1 MSEHGVRAALERPP
15 EREEQSEVVLSAAIA
30 SSRYGAVEVLR
41 DLHVEVGAGEIVAVL
56 GANGAGKTTLL
67 RTISGILVKAA
78 AEIHLGG
85 EDLSRLSAPRRVRAG
100 LVHVPE
106 GRRIFPDLT
115 VAENLEVA
123 GRASRRPRAGMAAG
137 LERVFA
143 LFPRLGERRR
153 QRGSSLSGGEQQML
167 AIGRGLMAEPRLL
180 MVDEASLGLSP
191 TATEEMF
198 TALAGLG
205 AGGLGIL
212 LVEQNA
218 RASLQIADRAYIL
231 ERGTVSISGPAA
243 ELLGDERVAATYL
256 GGHLSAAEGPDPSSK
271 TDLTSQQST
280 AEKGRER

>member
-1 MSEHGVRAALERPP
+1 MSEHGGRTALERPP
-15 EREEQSEVVLSAAIA
+15 EREGQSEVVLSAAIA

-85 EDLSRLSAPRRVRAG
+85 EDVSRLSAPRRVRAG

-137 LERVFA
+137 SERVFT
-143 LFPRLGERRR
+143 LFPRLAERRR

-198 TALAGLG
+198 TALAGLRD
-205 AGGLGIL
+205 GGLAVL

-256 GGHLSAAEGPDPSSK
+256 GGHLSAAEGPVP
-271 TDLTSQQST
+271 
-280 AEKGRER
+280 

>member
-1 MSEHGVRAALERPP
+1 MSGPGVRAALERPP
-15 EREEQSEVVLSAAIA
+15 EREGRSGVVLSAAIA

-41 DLHVEVGAGEIVAVL
+41 DVHVEVGAGEIVAVL

-78 AEIHLGG
+78 AEIRLDG
-85 EDLSRLSAPRRVRAG
+85 EDVSRLSAPRRVRAG

-137 LERVFA
+137 LERVFD
-143 LFPRLGERRR
+143 LFPRLAERRR

-191 TATEEMF
+191 TATQEMF

-205 AGGLGIL
+205 AGGLGVL

-218 RASLQIADRAYIL
+218 RGSLQIADRAYIL

-271 TDLTSQQST
+271 TNVTSQ
-280 AEKGRER
+280 